1 MENSLKASDG
11 DDGSRLSEDRN
22 AKKVRFKDVSD
33 GASVDMAVDFDP
45 HLNAAMSWKDKL
57 FEAGSSGTSQ
67 EVAGFEGGSDEDFIL
82 LDDDIIRLSGLP
94 GFMYKRKILEAIGS
108 MIGKVV
114 KFDFKTNN
122 RTRNRFAR
130 MALFINLDKPL
141 ISQICVNR
149 EMQRVVY
156 EALPTVCFTCG
167 KYGHVKDL
175 CSLSKETSDKVS
187 DKVVADGDPNSKKD
201 KPGTISEPAFRP
213 WMLVECKSRRRSG
226 NTRDSGDM
234 DAGKGRLGS
243 RFNALT
249 VEGEKTGGEKEMLT
263 DLRELNLQAVESDVS
278 ILDSREE
285 EFIKSLPSPHINNAK
300 NLDIGLGAQKKTY
313 DLDLDLEAQTNI
325 TISEAKLGP
334 SPKEHLNRSRQQ
346 AYQSKEVPSIS
357 IGPMSMG
364 TTGNHANGAVEKSNR
379 PSPLFM
385 VVSDKQAS
393 LVWPN
398 TEKT

>member
-1 MENSLKASDG
+1 
-11 DDGSRLSEDRN
+11 
-22 AKKVRFKDVSD
+22 
-33 GASVDMAVDFDP
+33 
-45 HLNAAMSWKDKL
+45 
-57 FEAGSSGTSQ
+57 
-67 EVAGFEGGSDEDFIL
+67 
-82 LDDDIIRLSGLP
+82 
-94 GFMYKRKILEAIGS
+94 MYKRKILEAIGS
-108 MIGKVV
+108 LIGKVV

-201 KPGTISEPAFRP
+201 KPGKISEPAFRP

-325 TISEAKLGP
+325 TISEAKRIGEGAHLG
-334 SPKEHLNRSRQQ
+334 
-346 AYQSKEVPSIS
+346 Y
-357 IGPMSMG
+357 
-364 TTGNHANGAVEKSNR
+364 GNDRIRLKS
-379 PSPLFM
+379 LY
-385 VVSDKQAS
+385 
-393 LVWPN
+393 
-398 TEKT
+398 